1 MDEKIR
7 KILDYLVAAEGRAE
21 ARGWEAEAEALAR
34 LYQAVGALMLPQVG
48 DRERVELVLEGL
60 ARVNPRKARAIRPAL
75 EGVLR

>member
-21 ARGWEAEAEALAR
+21 ARGWEAEAEALVR
-34 LYQAVGALMLPQVG
+34 LYQAVGALLLPQAG
-48 DRERVELVLEGL
+48 DRERVARALEGL

-75 EGVLR
+75 EGVLP